1 MSAITTTS
9 QSSIQHF
16 NPEQMK
22 VLQEQLAPKCSPSE
36 LQYFIEVCKI
46 TGLSPF
52 TREIYA
58 ISRNNWNPETGQN
71 EPKMTIQVSIDGLR
85 KRAANTGLYDG
96 SATYWCGDDAVWV
109 EVWLKNTLPSAAK
122 TIVYRKGS
130 QPFVAVARFDSYK
143 QEYKNKKTQKM
154 ELSGQWAKMPDLMI
168 GKVSEALALRKA
180 FPEQTAGL
188 YSGEEMDQIDSES
201 KPVYSQSLPV
211 QPQPVQQT
219 AGWDKELWAIFEKGV
234 NKCATIEELEKLI
247 GWVSKTVNKYQP
259 SQEQDQ
265 EIWKIID
272 NIKDRLNNGISMQG
286 DDIPKPVKSAQVQ
299 EQFAVEDVDI
309 QKAVSRDEDLHLDA
323 LNLDSD
329 IPF

>member
-1 MSAITTTS
+1 MTSAITTTNS
-9 QSSIQHF
+9 GSGIAQYF
-16 NPEQMK
+16 NPEQRK

-36 LQYFIEVCKI
+36 LDYFIEVCKI

-58 ISRNNWNPETGQN
+58 ISRNNWNPETQQS

-96 SATYWCGDDAVWV
+96 STTYWCDLDGKWL
-109 EVWLKNTLPSAAK
+109 EVWLKSTLPSAAK
-122 TIVYRKGS
+122 TVVYRKGS

-143 QEYKNKKTQKM
+143 QEFKNKKTQKM

-188 YSGEEMDQIDSES
+188 YATEEMDQADSES
-201 KPVYSQSLPV
+201 KPVYSQSQTV
-211 QPQPVQQT
+211 ESQPVQQLT
-219 AGWDKELWAIFEKGV
+219 GWSEKTWNNFLSFSEKVDSVDK
-234 NKCATIEELEKLI
+234 LEKLI
-247 GWVSKTVNKYQP
+247 TWVDNAPSQP
-259 SQEQDQ
+259 SRDQ
-265 EIWKIID
+265 SKKIQQTITAFTEHF
-272 NIKDRLNNGISMQG
+272 NNASIAS
-286 DDIPKPVKSAQVQ
+286 IPKPVKSAQVEHESEQSFTQ
-299 EQFAVEDVDI
+299 EDI
-309 QKAVSRDEDLHLDA
+309 EENEREGQE
-323 LNLDSD
+323 